1 MSNNGHNNSSH
12 SLCTLLYN
20 VTLLLLLSRGGIY
33 FSTSWI
39 RAWPC
44 DLLWPIGCWKMSPRT
59 IKVLARWNLSSLA
72 TLRTL
77 SHQVTKSASWKGPV
91 ENKFPTL
98 TYPGQ
103 SLPTNIWAKLFFQKP
118 NHQQPQRSIQPNQT
132 ANPQTHELVNDL
144 SH

>member
-77 SHQVTKSASWKGPV
+77 SHQVTKSASWKGHV

-98 TYPGQ
+98 TLARACQPTYEPSYSSKSQ
-103 SLPTNIWAKLFFQKP
+103 TINSHRDQYNKTKLPIHKLM
-118 NHQQPQRSIQPNQT
+118 N
-132 ANPQTHELVNDL
+132 
-144 SH
+144 